1 MTAPL
6 SIEGVSVAFGDVE
19 ALCDVDLTLAPS
31 TVTGL
36 IGPNGA
42 GKTTLLDAISGF
54 VPPRQG
60 SIRLNGRLLDG
71 MSAHR
76 RAAAGLGRTFQSV
89 ELFDD
94 MSVAENLLV
103 AAETAGTGGAGA
115 AQAAEMVGLSVDD
128 ARLAAAVSYGDRKR
142 LALAR
147 ALARRPDVL
156 LLDEPAAGLD
166 ADERLDLVGRLRDIA
181 TAGTTVLLVD
191 HDLRLVLDACDRV
204 VVLDFGR
211 VIADGD
217 PASVRSDPAV
227 VEAYVGGPA
236 QRSEQG
242 PGASTARPVPA
253 GQQPPALS
261 VRGLSAGYGGS
272 AVVDG
277 VDLDVAGGEV
287 VALLG
292 PNGAGKT
299 TTLLAL
305 SGALPDVR
313 GDVRVL
319 DRPLRSG
326 AFHQTRAGV
335 AHVLQSQ
342 RVFNELTAA
351 ENLRLA
357 GGRGDDSDYVLELLP
372 QLRPVLRKRA
382 GRLSGGEQQML
393 AVGRA
398 LMRRPRLLII
408 DELSLGLSPLVVR
421 QLLDTLATLARDNG
435 TAILIAE
442 QHAELALSIAARAY
456 VLAAGRIVDV
466 AASAELAADPGRLAA
481 AYLGGPTPLVSS
493 PAARPPL
500 TYDDHPHESTRG
512 GPRRRR
518 ASAGWMWWRR
528 R

>member
-103 AAETAGTGGAGA
+103 AAETAGTGSSGA
-115 AQAAEMVGLSVDD
+115 ARAAEMVGLSVDD
-128 ARLAAAVSYGDRKR
+128 VRLAAAASYGDRKR

-217 PASVRSDPAV
+217 PATVRNDPAV
-227 VEAYVGGPA
+227 MSAYVGGPA
-236 QRSEQG
+236 QRSEQR
-242 PGASTARPVPA
+242 PDPSAARPVPTDPR
-253 GQQPPALS
+253 PPALS

-305 SGALPDVR
+305 SGALPDAH

-357 GGRGDDSDYVLELLP
+357 GGRGEDSDYVLELLP

-398 LMRRPRLLII
+398 LMSAPKLLLL
-408 DELSLGLSPLVVR
+408 DEPSLGLAPKVVEEILEKLGVLNREGLPIILV
-421 QLLDTLATLARDNG
+421 
-435 TAILIAE
+435 E
-442 QHAELALSIAARAY
+442 QKAPLALKLANRAY
-456 VLAAGRIVDV
+456 VMSVGRI
-466 AASAELAADPGRLAA
+466 AAEIDPRTVTSHDDLARY
-481 AYLGGPTPLVSS
+481 YLG
-493 PAARPPL
+493 
-500 TYDDHPHESTRG
+500 
-512 GPRRRR
+512 
-518 ASAGWMWWRR
+518 
-528 R
+528 